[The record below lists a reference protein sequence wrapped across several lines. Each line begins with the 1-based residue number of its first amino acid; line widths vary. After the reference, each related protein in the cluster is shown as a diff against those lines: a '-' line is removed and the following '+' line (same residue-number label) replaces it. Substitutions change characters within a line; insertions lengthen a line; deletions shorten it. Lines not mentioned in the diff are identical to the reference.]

1 MKNIIDKH
9 YSRLRLSQNKS
20 GIKFDLCLWYLDN
33 FEKYKGIPNLNYTIC
48 AFIHVIN
55 TPLHLRVAKRLSLG
69 LDVYGK
75 ET

>member
-9 YSRLRLSQNKS
+9 YSYLRLSQSKNS
-20 GIKFDLCLWYLDN
+20 IAFNLNSWYTEL
-33 FEKYKGIPNLNYTIC
+33 FEKGHAISDLDYSIV
-48 AFIHVIN
+48 AFIRVVN
-55 TPLHLRVAKRLSLG
+55 TPLHVQIAKRLSLG